1 MRSLLPALLLFL
13 FSGSLVNGQ
22 FKSDLPD
29 VDIPAAILNNNS
41 APGQFLIDPT
51 RFHMNHGFSMSLMSI
66 NGQAIS
72 VGAYT
77 NQMIFDLRDN
87 LSVMTQFSLVQ
98 PGLLAGNNTLQ
109 NNQVFY
115 QASLKYSPWSNTH
128 LYFNFSNYPFYYQRA
143 NSTLLP
149 LE

>member
-1 MRSLLPALLLFL
+1 MRKLLLTLLLFL
-13 FSGSLVNGQ
+13 FSGGLVNGQ
-22 FKSDLPD
+22 FKAALPD
-29 VDIPAAILNNNS
+29 VDIPTAILSNNPT
-41 APGQFLIDPT
+41 PGQFLFDPT
-51 RFHMNHGFSMSLMSI
+51 RFHMNHGFSMSLMSV
-66 NGQAIS
+66 NGQAVS

-87 LSVMTQFSLVQ
+87 LSIMTQFSLVQ
-98 PGLLAGNNTLQ
+98 PGLLAGSNRFQ
-109 NNQVFY
+109 SNQVFY

-128 LYFNFSNYPFYYQRA
+128 LYFNFSNYPFYYRRT